1 MDLIKFNGTNEK
13 LFSRIVVED
22 VTPKTTLIVPETHN
36 ALVILNGEMLQTL
49 SKGKYRIS
57 EIVDFDKNEGTLLE
71 IIFVSKTAKLKLL
84 WGTANKFTLVDPVMK
99 RPYKLGMSGEFEVQ
113 VSDPRKC
120 FLYLVGSEEMLTA
133 DALQDR
139 LMSRLVAEIG
149 DVLSK
154 YVAEHSLRFDQI
166 FMKRQQVAEIA
177 LKQISAIFQRDY
189 GIMVFSL
196 NISNIIFD
204 EDMVVPDEKVCPN
217 CGTKLNADAKFCYNC
232 GKKQDS
238 GKICPKCHAENVDD
252 AKFCSACGE
261 KF

>member
-13 LFSRIVVED
+13 LFSRYVVED

-49 SKGKYRIS
+49 SKGRYKLS
-57 EIVDFDKNEGTLLE
+57 QIVDVGKGEESSLE

-84 WGTANKFTLVDPVMK
+84 WGTANKFTLVDPVLK

-154 YVAEHSLRFDQI
+154 YVAENNLRFDQI

-204 EDMVVPDEKVCPN
+204 EDMAVLDEKVCPN

-238 GKICPKCHAENVDD
+238 SKICPKCHAENVDD

>member
-13 LFSRIVVED
+13 LFSRYVVEG

-49 SKGKYRIS
+49 SKGRYKLS
-57 EIVDFDKNEGTLLE
+57 QIVDVGKGEESSLE

-84 WGTANKFTLVDPVMK
+84 WGTANKFTLVDPVLK

-154 YVAEHSLRFDQI
+154 YVAENNLRFDQI

-204 EDMVVPDEKVCPN
+204 EDMAVPNEKVCPN